1 MLRANL
7 LGIPKMERPGP
18 MIFAAMLKAG
28 NEAGWRVDLFYCGAV
43 IHDWGMIAEVWITQ
57 YCISLRRDN
66 LAK

>member
-1 MLRANL
+1 
-7 LGIPKMERPGP
+7 

-28 NEAGWRVDLFYCGAV
+28 NEAGWRVDSFYCGAV